1 MRRLFFENIGLK
13 IAAVLL
19 SIVLWVFVTSRG
31 QSEIAVDIPLEFKNI
46 PQGLELVNYS
56 AKEISLSIKG
66 QERLIKNINPSD
78 IQVYIDLGKT
88 KKGESIYYITRDD
101 IKLPRA
107 IDVINISPSSVKVI
121 AEETA
126 TKTVRVRPVV
136 VGEPEKGYFV
146 KSVEVAPQTLVI
158 EGIRSEVG
166 KINIIR
172 TEPLDITGLNESVT
186 QDVKLGLIS
195 SNIRSKTADVKVKVV
210 IGARGR

>member
-13 IAAVLL
+13 IAAVSL
-19 SIVLWVFVTSRG
+19 SIVLWIFVTSRG
-31 QSEIAVDIPLEFKNI
+31 QSEIAIDIPLEFKNI

-66 QERLIKNINPSD
+66 QERLIKSIKPSD
-78 IQVYIDLGKT
+78 IQVYIDLSKT

-121 AEETA
+121 AEETV

-158 EGIRSEVG
+158 EGPRSEVG
-166 KINIIR
+166 KINILR
-172 TEPLDITGLNESVT
+172 TEPLDITGLNETVT
-186 QDVKLGLIS
+186 QDMRLDLTS
-195 SNIRSKTADVKVKVV
+195 SNIRAKTADISVRVV
-210 IGARGR
+210 IGARGK

>member
-19 SIVLWVFVTSRG
+19 SIVLWIFVTSRG
-31 QSEIAVDIPLEFKNI
+31 QSEIAIDIPLEFKNI

-56 AKEISLSIKG
+56 AKEISLSVKG
-66 QERLIKNINPSD
+66 QERLIRSIKPSD
-78 IQVYIDLGKT
+78 IQAYIDLGKT
-88 KKGESIYYITRDD
+88 KKGESVYYITRDD

-121 AEETA
+121 TEETA

-136 VGEPEKGYFV
+136 VGEPERGYFV

-158 EGIRSEVG
+158 EGIRSEVE

-186 QDVKLGLIS
+186 QDVKLDLIS
-195 SNIRSKTADVKVKVV
+195 LNIRSKTADVKVKVV
-210 IGARGR
+210 IGAKGR

>member
-1 MRRLFFENIGLK
+1 MRRLLFENIGLK
-13 IAAVLL
+13 IAAVSL
-19 SIVLWVFVTSRG
+19 SIVLWFFVTSRG
-31 QSEIAVDIPLEFKNI
+31 QSEISIDVSLEFKNI

-56 AKEISLSIKG
+56 AKEISLSVKG
-66 QERLIKNINPSD
+66 QERLIRSIKPSD
-78 IQVYIDLGKT
+78 IQAYIDLGKT
-88 KKGESIYYITRDD
+88 KKGESVYYITRDD

-121 AEETA
+121 TEETA

-136 VGEPEKGYFV
+136 VGEPERGYFV

-172 TEPLDITGLNESVT
+172 TEPLDITGSNESVT
-186 QDVKLGLIS
+186 QDVKLDLIS
-195 SNIRSKTADVKVKVV
+195 SNIRSKTAVVKVKVV
-210 IGARGR
+210 IGAKGR

>member
-19 SIVLWVFVTSRG
+19 SIVLWIFVTSRG
-31 QSEIAVDIPLEFKNI
+31 QSEISIDVPLEFKNI

-56 AKEISLSIKG
+56 AKEISLSVKG
-66 QERLIKNINPSD
+66 QERLIRSIKPSD
-78 IQVYIDLGKT
+78 IQAYIDLGKT
-88 KKGESIYYITRDD
+88 KKGESVYYITRDD

-121 AEETA
+121 TEETA

-136 VGEPEKGYFV
+136 VGEPERGYFV

-158 EGIRSEVG
+158 EGIRSEVE

-186 QDVKLGLIS
+186 QDVKLDLIS
-195 SNIRSKTADVKVKVV
+195 LNIRSKTADVKVKVV
-210 IGARGR
+210 IGAKGR

>member
-1 MRRLFFENIGLK
+1 MRRLLFENIGLK
-13 IAAVLL
+13 IAAVSL
-19 SIVLWVFVTSRG
+19 SIVLWFFVTSRG
-31 QSEIAVDIPLEFKNI
+31 QSEISIDVSLEFKNI

-56 AKEISLSIKG
+56 AKEISLSVKG
-66 QERLIKNINPSD
+66 QERLIRSIKPSD
-78 IQVYIDLGKT
+78 IQAYIDLGKT
-88 KKGESIYYITRDD
+88 KKGESVYYITRDD

-121 AEETA
+121 TEETA

-136 VGEPEKGYFV
+136 VGEPERGYFV

-172 TEPLDITGLNESVT
+172 TEPLDITGSNESVT
-186 QDVKLGLIS
+186 QDVKLDLIS
-195 SNIRSKTADVKVKVV
+195 SNIRSKTAVVKVKVA
-210 IGARGR
+210 IGANGR

>member
-1 MRRLFFENIGLK
+1 M
-13 IAAVLL
+13 
-19 SIVLWVFVTSRG
+19 
-31 QSEIAVDIPLEFKNI
+31 
-46 PQGLELVNYS
+46 NYS

-66 QERLIKNINPSD
+66 QERLIKSIKPSD
-78 IQVYIDLGKT
+78 IQVYIDLSKT

-121 AEETA
+121 AEETV

-158 EGIRSEVG
+158 EGPRSEVG
-166 KINIIR
+166 KINILR
-172 TEPLDITGLNESVT
+172 TEPLDITGLNETVT
-186 QDVKLGLIS
+186 QDMRLDLTS
-195 SNIRSKTADVKVKVV
+195 SNIRAKTADISVRVV
-210 IGARGR
+210 IGARGK

>member
-13 IAAVLL
+13 IAAVSL
-19 SIVLWVFVTSRG
+19 SIILWIFVTSRG
-31 QSEIAVDIPLEFKNI
+31 QSEISIDVPLEFKNI
-46 PQGLELVNYS
+46 TQGLELVNYS
-56 AKEISLSIKG
+56 AKEISLSVKG
-66 QERLIKNINPSD
+66 QERLIRSIKPSD
-78 IQVYIDLGKT
+78 IQAYIDLGKT
-88 KKGESIYYITRDD
+88 KKGESVYYITRDD

-121 AEETA
+121 TEETA

-136 VGEPEKGYFV
+136 VGEPERGYFV

-186 QDVKLGLIS
+186 QDVKLDLIS

-210 IGARGR
+210 IGAKGR